1 MVSFPNEYVHSTEQ
15 RLLFREGGLPEET
28 ACFLL
33 YKNEIGRSG
42 TRGLVAGIQQVDR
55 QYERAHTRIHR
66 MTFND
71 SSTYKTDAV
80 NVLFLCI
87 FLRKVWLY
95 MWCFI
100 MKLVTSRSIVFGRI
114 EFKLHRQL

>member
-1 MVSFPNEYVHSTEQ
+1 MSTFT
-15 RLLFREGGLPEET
+15 LLSRGCYSEREVFLKKLH
-28 ACFLL
+28 AFCFIKTKLADQEREDYLL
-33 YKNEIGRSG
+33 VYNK
-42 TRGLVAGIQQVDR
+42 VDR